1 MTEVCP
7 SLPKTKG
14 QKPFM
19 VVTKNSVKSNTTT
32 TTSVL
37 KSSSPTKTKNVLSRR
52 KATNQKNNNQTS
64 STGSEILMN
73 DQPKSPIKKKNTTTT
88 INKTNKKVISDNTEI
103 RDIPRVQKL
112 GKSQLSH
119 SSKRKGLCL
128 MKCSSKMLFLKR
140 YGKSLKCFAGIC
152 LKQYF

>member
-37 KSSSPTKTKNVLSRR
+37 KSSSPTKTKNVLRR

-112 GKSQLSH
+112 GKSQNKSHPISH

-128 MKCSSKMLFLKR
+128 MKCSSKTLF
-140 YGKSLKCFAGIC
+140 
-152 LKQYF
+152 

>member
-52 KATNQKNNNQTS
+52 KATNQKNNIQIS

-112 GKSQLSH
+112 GKTQL
-119 SSKRKGLCL
+119 
-128 MKCSSKMLFLKR
+128 
-140 YGKSLKCFAGIC
+140 
-152 LKQYF
+152 

>member
-32 TTSVL
+32 TSAVL
-37 KSSSPTKTKNVLSRR
+37 KSSPTKTKNVLRR
-52 KATNQKNNNQTS
+52 KATNQKNNNNQTS
-64 STGSEILMN
+64 STGSEILIN
-73 DQPKSPIKKKNTTTT
+73 EKPKSPIKKKNTAT
-88 INKTNKKVISDNTEI
+88 INKTNKKVISDNTES

-112 GKSQLSH
+112 GKSHITLQ
-119 SSKRKGLCL
+119 K
-128 MKCSSKMLFLKR
+128 
-140 YGKSLKCFAGIC
+140 
-152 LKQYF
+152 

>member
-7 SLPKTKG
+7 SLPKTTG

-19 VVTKNSVKSNTTT
+19 VVTKNSVKSNTATA
-32 TTSVL
+32 TSVL
-37 KSSSPTKTKNVLSRR
+37 KSSPTKTKNVLRR

-128 MKCSSKMLFLKR
+128 MKCSSKTLF
-140 YGKSLKCFAGIC
+140 
-152 LKQYF
+152 

>member
-32 TTSVL
+32 ATSVL
-37 KSSSPTKTKNVLSRR
+37 KSSPTKTKNVLRR

-64 STGSEILMN
+64 STGSEILLN
-73 DQPKSPIKKKNTTTT
+73 DQPKSPIKNYYIYILYIATLIALLHTYNFFPESTTSF
-88 INKTNKKVISDNTEI
+88 KTQYTNIHTYL
-103 RDIPRVQKL
+103 QFHH
-112 GKSQLSH
+112 SH
-119 SSKRKGLCL
+119 
-128 MKCSSKMLFLKR
+128 
-140 YGKSLKCFAGIC
+140 I
-152 LKQYF
+152 

>member
-19 VVTKNSVKSNTTT
+19 VVTKNSVKSNTT
-32 TTSVL
+32 SV
-37 KSSSPTKTKNVLSRR
+37 KSSPTKTKNIHRR

-64 STGSEILMN
+64 TEEILIN
-73 DQPKSPIKKKNTTTT
+73 DQPKSPIKKKNTTT
-88 INKTNKKVISDNTEI
+88 INKINKKDISDTES

-112 GKSQLSH
+112 GKYVLICISYWYIRSFNFSH
-119 SSKRKGLCL
+119 NYNFTKFFQSKNL
-128 MKCSSKMLFLKR
+128 MRCK
-140 YGKSLKCFAGIC
+140 I
-152 LKQYF
+152 

>member
-19 VVTKNSVKSNTTT
+19 VVTKNSVKSNTATA
-32 TTSVL
+32 TSVL
-37 KSSSPTKTKNVLSRR
+37 KSSPTKTKNVLRR

-112 GKSQLSH
+112 GKSQL
-119 SSKRKGLCL
+119 
-128 MKCSSKMLFLKR
+128 
-140 YGKSLKCFAGIC
+140 
-152 LKQYF
+152 

>member
-19 VVTKNSVKSNTTT
+19 VVTKNSVKSNTA
-32 TTSVL
+32 TSVL
-37 KSSSPTKTKNVLSRR
+37 KSSPTKTKNVLSRR

-64 STGSEILMN
+64 STGSEILLN

-112 GKSQLSH
+112 GKSQN
-119 SSKRKGLCL
+119 
-128 MKCSSKMLFLKR
+128 
-140 YGKSLKCFAGIC
+140 
-152 LKQYF
+152 